1 MEERHIP
8 IYEEAAQHQ
17 QEQANIWFKSVQE
30 LEAQL
35 LIAKSH
41 YKHHSS
47 ESERLQNLL
56 RRWKGNKGHEITG

>member
-8 IYEEAAQHQ
+8 LYEEAARHE
-17 QEQANIWFKSVQE
+17 QEQANISFKLVQE

-41 YKHHSS
+41 YKHHYS

-56 RRWKGNKGHEITG
+56 KRWKGKKSC